1 MGQLRGVPGPEG
13 RAGVPAEADSP
24 RVAVRPEQPCQIA
37 KPEEMKLAMF
47 ENEPDLRDMLG

>member
-13 RAGVPAEADSP
+13 RAGVPAEADSL